1 MGKIIAIWGCP
12 ASGKTTLCIKLA
24 KAIYDRYAAKILCVF
39 GDTVIPSLPLLFPL
53 DKEETMHSLGG
64 LLADVEITP
73 DSLLRY
79 MVTTNEAKDIGFLGY
94 RGGENRHTYPTHTV
108 EKAAGMLEIAASMA
122 DFVLVDAGWYL
133 TAPLAEA
140 AVHNAATIFKVIRP
154 GLPGIGFLNSQEALY
169 NDPRYRLQDH
179 QTILNVPHTGYL
191 PVEETAQALGIQT
204 IIPYAWEV
212 EKQMMEGRL
221 LHRVQSG
228 PYNKTVRQLAET
240 VVQC

>member
-1 MGKIIAIWGCP
+1 MGKIIALWGCP
-12 ASGKTTLCIKLA
+12 ASGKTTLCVKLT

-39 GDTVIPSLPLLFPL
+39 GDTVIPSLPLLFPMG
-53 DKEETMHSLGG
+53 KEETTMHSLGG

-94 RGGENRHTYPTHTV
+94 RGGENRHTYPAHTA
-108 EKAAGMLEIAASMA
+108 EKAAGMLEIAASLA

-140 AVHNAATIFKVIRP
+140 AVRNAATVFKVIRP

-169 NDPRYRLQDH
+169 NDPCYRLQEH

-191 PVEETAQALGIQT
+191 PVEETAQTLGIQT

-212 EKQMMEGRL
+212 EQQMMEGLL
-221 LHRVQSG
+221 LHRVQAGSFNRAMG
-228 PYNKTVRQLAET
+228 QLVET
-240 VVQC
+240 VV